1 MPENSRL
8 EQPQKRSGIPAG
20 HGEIYHI
27 TAEAD
32 WLAAL
37 TAGSYTADSLATA
50 GIIPAT
56 AGIIHCSE
64 ARQVVPVAE
73 RFFHGR
79 QDLVLLQINS
89 RWVAAPIRFENLEG
103 GDDLFPHIYGPLNID
118 AVVRVHRFAPNPEG
132 DFSLPTEASGSG

>member
-8 EQPQKRSGIPAG
+8 EQPQKRSGIPTRR
-20 HGEIYHI
+20 GEIYHI
-27 TAEAD
+27 TTEAD

-37 TAGSYTADSLATA
+37 TAGSYTADSLASE
-50 GIIPAT
+50 GF
-56 AGIIHCSE
+56 IHCSE

-73 RFFHGR
+73 HFFHGR
-79 QDLVLLQINS
+79 QDLVLLQINL

-132 DFSLPTEASGSG
+132 GFSLPTDAGGSG